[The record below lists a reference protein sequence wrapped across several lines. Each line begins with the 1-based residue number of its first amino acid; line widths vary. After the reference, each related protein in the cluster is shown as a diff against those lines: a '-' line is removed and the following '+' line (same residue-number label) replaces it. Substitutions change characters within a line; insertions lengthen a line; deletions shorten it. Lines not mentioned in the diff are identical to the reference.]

1 MTDTNENPRAYPK
14 RPYVGVGVVVFKGD
28 NVLLVQRGKKPRLN
42 SWSIPGGAQEL
53 GETVE
58 DAAHR
63 EIREETSVEI
73 ELLGLVEVVNSINRD
88 DEERVQFHYTL
99 IDFVAE
105 WKSGDVVA
113 GDDAA
118 DARWVSMEEIDDYNL
133 RPLTYE
139 VILQADDLRKSGA
152 KKLDNRLQK
161 TI

>member
-1 MTDTNENPRAYPK
+1 MTDTNENPRAYPD
-14 RPYVGVGVVVFKGD
+14 RPYVGIGVVVFKGD
-28 NVLLVQRGKKPRLN
+28 DVLLAQRGKKPRMN

-58 DAAHR
+58 EAAHR
-63 EIREETSVEI
+63 EIREETSIEI

-88 DEERVQFHYTL
+88 DEDRVQFHYTL
-99 IDFVAE
+99 IDFVGE

-118 DARWVSMEEIDDYNL
+118 DARWVPLGEIGDYNL
-133 RPLTYE
+133 RSLTYE

-152 KKLDNRLQK
+152 IKSGNRLQK

>member
-1 MTDTNENPRAYPK
+1 MMDTKENTRAYPD
-14 RPYVGVGVVVFKGD
+14 RPYVGVGVVVFRGEE
-28 NVLLVQRGKKPRLN
+28 VLLAKRGKKPRFN

-53 GETVE
+53 GETIE

-63 EIREETSVEI
+63 EILEETGLVIEI
-73 ELLGLVEVVNSINRD
+73 LGLVEVVNSINLD
-88 DEERVQFHYTL
+88 DEKRVEFHYTL

-105 WKSGDVVA
+105 WKGGNLVA

-118 DARWVSMEEIDDYNL
+118 DARWVPINEIDAYKL

-139 VILQADDLRKSGA
+139 VIFEADKLRKSGSL
-152 KKLDNRLQK
+152 KLSKRTRK

>member
-1 MTDTNENPRAYPK
+1 VIDTNENPRAYPD
-14 RPYVGVGVVVFKGD
+14 RPYVGVGVVVFRGKD
-28 NVLLVQRGKKPRLN
+28 VLLAQRGKKPRLH

-63 EIREETSVEI
+63 EIREETGLEI

-88 DEERVQFHYTL
+88 DDERVQFHYTL

-105 WKSGDVVA
+105 WKGGNLVA

-118 DARWVSMEEIDDYNL
+118 DARWVPIKEIDDYNL
-133 RPLTYE
+133 RPLTQD
-139 VILQADDLRKSGA
+139 VILQADKLRKSGTL
-152 KKLDNRLQK
+152 KSGKRLQK
-161 TI
+161 II

>member
-1 MTDTNENPRAYPK
+1 MTDTNENPRAYPD

-28 NVLLVQRGKKPRLN
+28 RVLLAQRGKKPRMN

-63 EIREETSVEI
+63 EIREETSIEI

-88 DEERVQFHYTL
+88 DEECVQFHYTL

-105 WKSGDVVA
+105 WKSGDIVA
-113 GDDAA
+113 GDDAT
-118 DARWVSMEEIDDYNL
+118 DARWVSLEKIGDYNL
-133 RPLTYE
+133 RPLTHE
-139 VILQADDLRKSGA
+139 VILQADDLRKSGTI
-152 KKLDNRLQK
+152 KSGNRLQK

>member
-1 MTDTNENPRAYPK
+1 MDTKENPRAYPD
-14 RPYVGVGVVVFKGD
+14 RPYVGVGVVVFRGEE
-28 NVLLVQRGKKPRLN
+28 VLLAKRGKKPRFN

-53 GETVE
+53 GETIE

-63 EIREETSVEI
+63 EIMEETGLVIEI
-73 ELLGLVEVVNSINRD
+73 LGLVEVVNSINLD
-88 DEERVQFHYTL
+88 DERRVQFHYTL

-105 WKSGDVVA
+105 WKGGNLVA

-118 DARWVSMEEIDDYNL
+118 DARWVPINEIDGYRL

-139 VILQADDLRKSGA
+139 VILEADRLRKSGSL
-152 KKLDNRLQK
+152 KPSKRTRK

>member
-1 MTDTNENPRAYPK
+1 MMDTKENPRAYPD
-14 RPYVGVGVVVFKGD
+14 RPYVGVGVVVFRGEE
-28 NVLLVQRGKKPRLN
+28 VLLAKRGKKPRFN

-53 GETVE
+53 GETIE

-63 EIREETSVEI
+63 EILEETGLVIEI
-73 ELLGLVEVVNSINRD
+73 LGLVEVVNSINLD
-88 DEERVQFHYTL
+88 DEKRVEFHYTL

-105 WKSGDVVA
+105 WKGGNLVA

-118 DARWVSMEEIDDYNL
+118 DARWVPINEIDAYKL

-139 VILQADDLRKSGA
+139 VIFEADKLRKSGSL
-152 KKLDNRLQK
+152 KLSKRTRK

>member
-1 MTDTNENPRAYPK
+1 MDTKENPRAYPE
-14 RPYVGVGVVVFKGD
+14 RPYVGVGVVVFRGEE
-28 NVLLVQRGKKPRLN
+28 VLLAKRGKKPRFN

-53 GETVE
+53 GETIE

-63 EIREETSVEI
+63 EIMEETGLVIEI
-73 ELLGLVEVVNSINRD
+73 LGLVEVVNSINLD
-88 DEERVQFHYTL
+88 DEKRVQFHYTL

-105 WKSGDVVA
+105 WKGGNLVA

-118 DARWVSMEEIDDYNL
+118 DARWVPINEIDAYKL

-139 VILQADDLRKSGA
+139 VILEADKLRKSGSL
-152 KKLDNRLQK
+152 KLSKRTRK

>member
-1 MTDTNENPRAYPK
+1 MTDTNENPRAYPD
-14 RPYVGVGVVVFKGD
+14 RPYVGVGVVVFRGEE
-28 NVLLVQRGKKPRLN
+28 VLLAQRGKKPRLH

-53 GETVE
+53 GETIE

-63 EIREETSVEI
+63 EIMEETGLEI
-73 ELLGLVEVVNSINRD
+73 EILGLVEVVNSINRD
-88 DEERVQFHYTL
+88 DEKRVKFHYTL

-105 WKSGDVVA
+105 WKSGDLVA

-118 DARWVSMEEIDDYNL
+118 DARWVRIKEIDDYQL

-139 VILQADDLRKSGA
+139 VILEADKLRKSKTLNPG
-152 KKLDNRLQK
+152 KRLQR

>member
-1 MTDTNENPRAYPK
+1 MTDTKENPRAYPD
-14 RPYVGVGVVVFKGD
+14 RPYVGVGVVVFRGEE
-28 NVLLVQRGKKPRLN
+28 VLLAQRGKKPRLH

-53 GETVE
+53 GETIE

-63 EIREETSVEI
+63 EILEETGLEI
-73 ELLGLVEVVNSINRD
+73 QILGLVEVVNSINRD
-88 DEERVQFHYTL
+88 EEKRVQFHYTL

-105 WKSGDVVA
+105 WKSGNLVP

-118 DARWVSMEEIDDYNL
+118 DARWVPIKEIGDYKL

-139 VILQADDLRKSGA
+139 VILEADKLRKSGA
-152 KKLDNRLQK
+152 LKLAKRFQK

>member
-63 EIREETSVEI
+63 EIREETSIEI
-73 ELLGLVEVVNSINRD
+73 ELLELVEVVNSINRD

-139 VILQADDLRKSGA
+139 VILQADDLRKSSA
-152 KKLDNRLQK
+152 KKPGNRLQK

>member
-1 MTDTNENPRAYPK
+1 MTDTNENPRAYPD
-14 RPYVGVGVVVFKGD
+14 RPYVGVGVVVFKGN
-28 NVLLVQRGKKPRLN
+28 NVLLAQRSNKPRMN

-63 EIREETSVEI
+63 EIREETSIEI
-73 ELLGLVEVVNSINRD
+73 ELLGLVEVVNSINHD

-105 WKSGDVVA
+105 WKSGDVDA
-113 GDDAA
+113 GDDAV
-118 DARWVSMEEIDDYNL
+118 DARWVPLGEIGDYNL
-133 RPLTYE
+133 RPLTHE

-152 KKLDNRLQK
+152 RKSGNRLQK

>member
-1 MTDTNENPRAYPK
+1 MTDTNDNPRAYPD
-14 RPYVGVGVVVFKGD
+14 RPYVGVGVVVFRGED
-28 NVLLVQRGKKPRLN
+28 VLLAQRGKKPRLN
-42 SWSIPGGAQEL
+42 SWSIPGGAQDL

-63 EIREETSVEI
+63 EIHEETGIEI

-88 DEERVQFHYTL
+88 DKERVQFHYTL

-105 WKSGDVVA
+105 WKSGDIVA

-118 DARWVSMEEIDDYNL
+118 DARWVPIGEIHDYNL
-133 RPLTYE
+133 RKLTHD
-139 VILQADDLRKSGA
+139 VILQADELRKSGA
-152 KKLDNRLQK
+152 LSGKNRPQK

>member
-1 MTDTNENPRAYPK
+1 MTDTNENSRAYPD

-28 NVLLVQRGKKPRLN
+28 DVLLAQRGKKPRMS
-42 SWSIPGGAQEL
+42 SWSVPGGAQEL

-63 EIREETSVEI
+63 EIHEETGIEI

-88 DEERVQFHYTL
+88 DDERVQFHYAL

-105 WKSGDVVA
+105 WKSGEVVA

-139 VILQADDLRKSGA
+139 VILQADVLRKSGA
-152 KKLDNRLQK
+152 IKLGNRLQK

>member
-1 MTDTNENPRAYPK
+1 MIDTNENPRAYPD
-14 RPYVGVGVVVFKGD
+14 RPYVGVGVVVFRGKD
-28 NVLLVQRGKKPRLN
+28 VLLAQRGKKPRLH

-63 EIREETSVEI
+63 EIREETGLEI

-88 DEERVQFHYTL
+88 DDERVQFHYTL

-105 WKSGDVVA
+105 WKGGNLVA

-118 DARWVSMEEIDDYNL
+118 DARWVPIKEIDDYNL
-133 RPLTYE
+133 RPLTQD
-139 VILQADDLRKSGA
+139 VILQADKLRKSGTL
-152 KKLDNRLQK
+152 KSGKRLQK
-161 TI
+161 II

>member
-1 MTDTNENPRAYPK
+1 MTNTNENPRAYPD
-14 RPYVGVGVVVFKGD
+14 RPYVGVGVVVFKDD

-63 EIREETSVEI
+63 EIHEETSIEI
-73 ELLGLVEVVNSINRD
+73 DLLGLVEVVNSINRD
-88 DEERVQFHYTL
+88 DEKRVQFHYTL

-105 WKSGDVVA
+105 WKSGDIVA

-118 DARWVSMEEIDDYNL
+118 DARWVPMEDIGDYNL

-139 VILQADDLRKSGA
+139 VILRADGLRKSGSL
-152 KKLDNRLQK
+152 KSGNRLQK

>member
-63 EIREETSVEI
+63 EIREETSIEI
-73 ELLGLVEVVNSINRD
+73 ELLELVEVVNSINRD

-118 DARWVSMEEIDDYNL
+118 DARWVSMEEIDEYNL

-152 KKLDNRLQK
+152 KKPVNRLQK

>member
-1 MTDTNENPRAYPK
+1 MDTNENPRAYPD
-14 RPYVGVGVVVFKGD
+14 RPYVGVGVVVFRGEE
-28 NVLLVQRGKKPRLN
+28 VLLAQRGKPPRLH

-63 EIREETSVEI
+63 EILEETGIEI
-73 ELLGLVEVVNSINRD
+73 EILGLVEVVNSINRD

-105 WKSGDVVA
+105 WKGGDLVA

-118 DARWVSMEEIDDYNL
+118 DARWVPIKEIDHYKL
-133 RPLTYE
+133 RSLTHE
-139 VILQADDLRKSGA
+139 VILQADKLRKSGA
-152 KKLDNRLQK
+152 LKPGKRLQK

>member
-1 MTDTNENPRAYPK
+1 MTDTNENPRAYPD

-28 NVLLVQRGKKPRLN
+28 HVLLAQRGKKPRLN

-63 EIREETSVEI
+63 EIHEETSIEI
-73 ELLGLVEVVNSINRD
+73 DLLGLVEVVNSINRD
-88 DEERVQFHYTL
+88 DEKRVQFHYTL

-105 WKSGDVVA
+105 WKSGDIVA

-118 DARWVSMEEIDDYNL
+118 DARWVPMEDIGDYNL

-139 VILQADDLRKSGA
+139 VILRADGLRKSGSL
-152 KKLDNRLQK
+152 KSGNRLQK

>member
-1 MTDTNENPRAYPK
+1 MTDTNEYPRAYPK

-63 EIREETSVEI
+63 EIREETSIEI
-73 ELLGLVEVVNSINRD
+73 ELLELVEVVNSINRD

-152 KKLDNRLQK
+152 KKPGNRLQK